1 LRLTNAAHREPAGQ
15 RPASGLSTD
24 EPGRIQAKTAIVAEV
39 ERLHRRIWNGK
50 ARNARLSLERIRKT
64 MHVFKGSAVIARRV
78 CHPASCG
85 TRCTRSIT
93 IYVASALGSS
103 IMPNDTVLA
112 CASKRR

>member
-1 LRLTNAAHREPAGQ
+1 
-15 RPASGLSTD
+15 
-24 EPGRIQAKTAIVAEV
+24 
-39 ERLHRRIWNGK
+39 
-50 ARNARLSLERIRKT
+50 
-64 MHVFKGSAVIARRV
+64 VFKGSAVIARRV

-112 CASKRR
+112 CASKRRWLKARPTFWSTGGWTSRSRCDGRDEALLQVRCAAHNGALGSGFGNLFEPVSTSTPPL